1 MLKPTT
7 ESSTVNKLVPPVLT
21 STASSSDRSRS
32 QSPMNSSTIPTTKGS
47 TPPPPPP
54 TATTSSTVKQST
66 TDNKPTASARKTSL
80 SDLEKELQEFDI
92 DLDKDDVS
100 DVENGQST
108 GVFKKTTV
116 EDEVKP
122 FK

>member
-1 MLKPTT
+1 M
-7 ESSTVNKLVPPVLT
+7 N
-21 STASSSDRSRS
+21 ASAN
-32 QSPMNSSTIPTTKGS
+32 QPTTKGS
-47 TPPPPPP
+47 TPPPPPLPSAKP
-54 TATTSSTVKQST
+54 TAT
-66 TDNKPTASARKTSL
+66 ASAPRKTSM

-108 GVFKKTTV
+108 GVSKKTTD
-116 EDEVKP
+116 EDEVNP

>member
-1 MLKPTT
+1 MIPTAT
-7 ESSTVNKLVPPVLT
+7 G
-21 STASSSDRSRS
+21 SSDRSRS
-32 QSPMNSSTIPTTKGS
+32 QSPMNTAAAPPSSSTIKKDL

-54 TATTSSTVKQST
+54 VAVATPPSTKPPPPSSTTSST
-66 TDNKPTASARKTSL
+66 DAARKSSF

-100 DVENGQST
+100 DVDYGQST
-108 GVFKKTTV
+108 GANKISAE

-122 FK
+122 

>member
-1 MLKPTT
+1 MVQ
-7 ESSTVNKLVPPVLT
+7 SV
-21 STASSSDRSRS
+21 ASSSDRSRS
-32 QSPMNSSTIPTTKGS
+32 QSPMNPTAAPPTTKGS

-54 TATTSSTVKQST
+54 PSAKPTTTATA
-66 TDNKPTASARKTSL
+66 NAPRKTSM

-100 DVENGQST
+100 DVENGQTT
-108 GVFKKTTV
+108 GVSKKTTD

-122 FK
+122 FKLEQPISS